1 MNTSGIC
8 VLAVWASASVALPA
22 RTAAQQADELKPIRA
37 WAGGN
42 LMVARP
48 VGEFD
53 SYVGTGWG
61 LSGHF
66 AFKLDRDG
74 LVSLRAD
81 AGFVNYGNERK
92 RVCLSP
98 TIGCR
103 IEVDL
108 TTSNNIF
115 AFSLGPQLAVPGG
128 PVQPYLHASLGG
140 AYFATVSSVSG
151 SSNTEDFASTT
162 NFDDFT
168 FAWQLGSGLRIP
180 VHIGQSPFYLDFGAR
195 YNINGEVQYLTEGGI
210 IDNPDGSITLN
221 PIRSEANLLTF
232 VIGASFGVRW

>member
-1 MNTSGIC
+1 MTAHRNW
-8 VLAVWASASVALPA
+8 VLALCATAALSAPA
-22 RTAAQQADELKPIRA
+22 RAQTEELKPIRA
-37 WAGGN
+37 WTGGA
-42 LMVARP
+42 LMIATP

-66 AFKLDRDG
+66 ALKLDSDG

-98 TIGCR
+98 TVGCR

-115 AFSLGPQLAVPGG
+115 AFSFGPQLAVPGG
-128 PVQPYLHASLGG
+128 PLQPYFNASIGG
-140 AYFATVSSVSG
+140 SYFATVSSVSG
-151 SSNTEDFASTT
+151 TSSEDFASTT

-168 FAWQLGSGLRIP
+168 FSWQLGSGLRIP
-180 VHIGQSPFYLDFGAR
+180 VPIGSSPFYLDFGAR
-195 YNINGEVQYLTEGGI
+195 YNINGEVEYLTEGGI

-221 PIRSEANLLTF
+221 PIRSEANLVTF